1 MEILGGEETN
11 GEVVIIYY
19 HQLVCRQTHCKS
31 GGSKI
36 ETYFTKIVFYTVDYD
51 ICICFLII

>member
-1 MEILGGEETN
+1 MDQAFF
-11 GEVVIIYY
+11 YMM
-19 HQLVCRQTHCKS
+19 HCIS

-51 ICICFLII
+51 ICI